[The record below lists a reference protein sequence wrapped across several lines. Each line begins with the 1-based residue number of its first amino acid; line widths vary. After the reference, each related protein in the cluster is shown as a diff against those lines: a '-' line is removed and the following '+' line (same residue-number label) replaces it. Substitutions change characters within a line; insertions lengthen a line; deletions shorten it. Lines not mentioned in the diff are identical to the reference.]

1 MGQQFKLPALPLIEP
16 IAIQDTFAA
25 GLARAE
31 IHGNIVHFILFSEH
45 TDAEGNLERTICAR
59 ILMPKEAV
67 PAAIRIAISAVS
79 NDFLD
84 RTMPGVFKFA
94 G

>member
-1 MGQQFKLPALPLIEP
+1 MGSASRLPAVPLIEP
-16 IAIQDTFAA
+16 IAIADTFAS

-31 IHGNIVHFILFSEH
+31 IHGNIVHFILFCEH
-45 TDAEGNLERTICAR
+45 SDSDGNLERTICAR

-84 RTMPGVFKFA
+84 RAMPAVFKFS

>member
-1 MGQQFKLPALPLIEP
+1 MGSASEPLSVPLVES
-16 IAIQDTFAA
+16 IAVPDTFAS

-31 IHGNIVHFILFSEH
+31 IHGNIVHFILYSQH
-45 TDAEGNLERTICAR
+45 TDADGRLERAVCAR

-79 NDFLD
+79 NDFLE
-84 RTMPGVFKFA
+84 RTMPGVFRLA
-94 G
+94 N

>member
-1 MGQQFKLPALPLIEP
+1 MGSASNLPVVPLLEP
-16 IAIQDTFAA
+16 FAIPDTFAA

-45 TDAEGNLERTICAR
+45 TDADGNLERAICAR

-67 PAAIRIAISAVS
+67 PAAIRISISAVS

-84 RTMPGVFKFA
+84 RTMPGVFRFA